1 MQRLKMQLRL
11 SSKDSKMKLK
21 NKTALIT
28 GASAGIGKECAIK
41 LAKKGTH
48 LVLLARRAHKLK
60 ELKEKLKKYGV
71 VVNIYAVDVTDY
83 KALEKVAKELNA
95 RDILPNILINNA
107 GLSQGLETIDT
118 ADVSDW
124 DRMIDTN
131 LKGVLYVSRLI
142 IPMMKEKK
150 HAHIVNLGSIAGRE
164 VYAGGSV
171 YNATKFGV
179 HAINKAMNID
189 LFGTNVKVTNVAPG
203 AVETEFSV
211 VRFHGDKE
219 KADGVYKGFTPL
231 NAKDVTKSILFA
243 LKQPRHVNI
252 QEIFLTPTAQRTTY
266 LTYKE

>member
-1 MQRLKMQLRL
+1 
-11 SSKDSKMKLK
+11 MKLK

-28 GASAGIGKECAIK
+28 GASAGIGKKCAIE
-41 LAKKGTH
+41 LAKEGAN
-48 LVLLARRAHKLK
+48 LILLSRRIEKLQA
-60 ELKEKLKKYGV
+60 LKEKLEKYNV
-71 VVNIYAVDVTDY
+71 IVNIYAVDVTDY
-83 KALEKVAKELNA
+83 KALEKIASELQA
-95 RDILPNILINNA
+95 RDIRPNILINNA
-107 GLSQGLETIDT
+107 GLSQGLDAIDK
-118 ADVSDW
+118 ADVKDW

-131 LKGVLYVSRLI
+131 LKGLLYASRLI
-142 IPMMKEKK
+142 IPMMRELKN
-150 HAHIVNLGSIAGRE
+150 AHIINLGSIAGRE

-179 HAINKAMNID
+179 HALTQAMNID
-189 LFGTNVKVTNVAPG
+189 LFGTDVKVTNVAPG

-219 KADGVYKGFTPL
+219 RADSVYEGFTPL

>member
-1 MQRLKMQLRL
+1 MKPLHLILKAY
-11 SSKDSKMKLK
+11 KMKLK

-28 GASAGIGKECAIK
+28 GASAGIGKRCAIE
-41 LAKKGTH
+41 LAKKGTN
-48 LVLLARRAHKLK
+48 LILLSRRVKKLQKLK
-60 ELKEKLKKYGV
+60 TKLERHGV
-71 VVNIYAVDVTDY
+71 WVNVYEADVTNFTRLQ
-83 KALEKVAKELNA
+83 KIAAELEA
-95 RDILPNILINNA
+95 RDIAPNILINNA
-107 GLSQGLETIDT
+107 GLSQGLDSIDK

-131 LKGVLYVSRLI
+131 LKGLLYVSRLI
-142 IPMMKEKK
+142 IPLMRELKE
-150 HAHIVNLGSIAGRE
+150 AHIINLGSIAGRE
-164 VYAGGSV
+164 VYAGGNV

-179 HAINKAMNID
+179 HALTQAMNID

-231 NAKDVTKSILFA
+231 GAKDVTKSILFA

-266 LTYKE
+266 LTYKNLN

>member
-1 MQRLKMQLRL
+1 
-11 SSKDSKMKLK
+11 MKLK

-28 GASAGIGKECAIK
+28 GASAGIGKECAIS

-48 LVLLARRAHKLK
+48 LVLLARREEKLKKLK
-60 ELKEKLKKYGV
+60 ERLKKYGV
-71 VVNIYAVDVTDY
+71 TVNIYAADVTDY
-83 KALEKVAKELNA
+83 QALEKIATELRA
-95 RDILPNILINNA
+95 RDIVPNILINNA
-107 GLSQGLETIDT
+107 GLSQGVDPIDT

-131 LKGVLYVSRLI
+131 LKGLLYVSRLI
-142 IPMMKEKK
+142 IPMMRELKN
-150 HAHIVNLGSIAGRE
+150 AHIVNLGSIAGRQ

-179 HAINKAMNID
+179 HVLNQAMNID

-219 KADGVYKGFTPL
+219 RAGGVYEGFTPL

-243 LKQPRHVNI
+243 LGQPHHVNI

>member
-1 MQRLKMQLRL
+1 
-11 SSKDSKMKLK
+11 MKLK

-28 GASAGIGKECAIK
+28 GASAGIGKRCAK
-41 LAKKGTH
+41 ELAKAGTD
-48 LVLLARRAHKLK
+48 LVLISRR
-60 ELKEKLKKYGV
+60 KEKLKKLKEKLSKYGV
-71 VVNIYAVDVTDY
+71 TIYIYAADVSNY
-83 KALEKVAKELNA
+83 EVVEKIAKELTA
-95 RDILPNILINNA
+95 RSIVPNILINNA
-107 GLSQGLETIDT
+107 GLSQGLDTIDK
-118 ADVSDW
+118 ADVADW

-131 LKGVLYVSRLI
+131 LKGLLYVSRLI
-142 IPMMKEKK
+142 IPMMKELKD
-150 HAHIVNLGSIAGRE
+150 AHIVNLGSIAGRE

-179 HAINKAMNID
+179 HALNKAMNID
-189 LFGTNVKVTNVAPG
+189 LFGTNIKVTNVAPG

-243 LKQPRHVNI
+243 LGQPRHVNI

-266 LTYKE
+266 LTHREGI

>member
-1 MQRLKMQLRL
+1 
-11 SSKDSKMKLK
+11 MKLK

-28 GASAGIGKECAIK
+28 GASAGIGKECALK

-48 LVLLARRAHKLK
+48 LVLLARRADKLKKLK
-60 ELKEKLKKYGV
+60 ESLKKYGV
-71 VVNIYAVDVTDY
+71 TVNIYGVDVTDY
-83 KALEKVAKELNA
+83 KSLEKIAAELKA
-95 RDILPNILINNA
+95 RGIAPNILINNA
-107 GLSQGLETIDT
+107 GLSQGIDPIDK

-131 LKGVLYVSRLI
+131 LKGLLYVSRLI
-142 IPMMKEKK
+142 IPMMREKK
-150 HAHIVNLGSIAGRE
+150 NAHIVNLGSIAGRQ

-179 HAINKAMNID
+179 HALNQAMNID
-189 LFGTNVKVTNVAPG
+189 LFGTNVKVTNIAPG

-219 KADGVYKGFTPL
+219 RADGVYDGFTPL

-266 LTYKE
+266 LTHKKENSKR

>member
-1 MQRLKMQLRL
+1 
-11 SSKDSKMKLK
+11 MKLK

-28 GASAGIGKECAIK
+28 GASAGIGKYCAIE

-48 LVLLARRAHKLK
+48 LVLLARRLEKLK
-60 ELKEKLKKYGV
+60 KLKEKLKKYGV
-71 VVNIYAVDVTDY
+71 TVNIYAVDVTDY
-83 KALEKVAKELNA
+83 KALEKIAAELNV
-95 RDILPNILINNA
+95 RDIVPNILINNA
-107 GLSQGLETIDT
+107 GLSQGLDAIDK

-131 LKGVLYVSRLI
+131 LKGLLYVSRLI
-142 IPMMKEKK
+142 IPMMKELKN
-150 HAHIVNLGSIAGRE
+150 AHIINLGSIAGRQ

-179 HAINKAMNID
+179 HALNEAMNID

-211 VRFHGDKE
+211 VRFHGNKT
-219 KADGVYKGFTPL
+219 KADGVYKGYIPL
-231 NAKDVTKSILFA
+231 DAKDVTESILFA

-266 LTYKE
+266 LTYRK